1 MSTETLFLSGIVL
14 HNKLYNYEQRLC
26 VMPEYTTIRLSKDT
40 VELLKEL
47 GRKDESYDK
56 VIQRLIES
64 YYECVEEKNVKS
76 KVKAKAQ

>member
-1 MSTETLFLSGIVL
+1 MS
-14 HNKLYNYEQRLC
+14 
-26 VMPEYTTIRLSKDT
+26 EYTTIRLNRKT
-40 VELLKEL
+40 VELLKEI

-76 KVKAKAQ
+76 KVEAKAQ

>member
-1 MSTETLFLSGIVL
+1 
-14 HNKLYNYEQRLC
+14 
-26 VMPEYTTIRLSKDT
+26 MPEYTTIRLSKDT
-40 VELLKEL
+40 VELLKEI

-64 YYECVEEKNVKS
+64 YYECIEEKNVKS